1 MPRKAPVHGPGP
13 GPASR
18 SPRLKYVRAAPMCRK
33 RHSYGELTGGIVTA
47 EETRQ
52 NAGNGTA
59 QNETPQA
66 DVTDGENP
74 QTSDAESELAGLR
87 EQLLATEDRMLRVQ
101 AEAQN
106 MIRRAERDV
115 ENARK
120 FALERFTGA
129 LLPVI
134 DNLERAMAAMN
145 GADEAT
151 RPLFDGV
158 GLTHRSFLDVLQK
171 FGVAVLDPLGQP
183 FNPEL
188 HEAMS
193 MIESPDAAPNS
204 VVAVMQKGY
213 TLNGRLVRA
222 AMVVVTRS
230 PTAHVDTTA

>member
-1 MPRKAPVHGPGP
+1 M
-13 GPASR
+13 
-18 SPRLKYVRAAPMCRK
+18 
-33 RHSYGELTGGIVTA
+33 TA
-47 EETRQ
+47 EENRQ
-52 NAGNGTA
+52 NAGNGAA
-59 QNETPQA
+59 QTEAPQA
-66 DVTDGENP
+66 DVRGGESP
-74 QTSDAESELAGLR
+74 QAAQASGAPDMEAELAGMR

-134 DNLERAMAAMN
+134 DNLERALAAMN
-145 GADEAT
+145 GADEAA

-158 GLTHRSFLDVLQK
+158 ELTHRSFLDVLQK
-171 FGVAVLDPLGQP
+171 FDVAVVDPVGQP

-193 MIESPDAAPNS
+193 MIESPGAAPNS

-222 AMVVVTRS
+222 AMVVVARP